1 MLAKT
6 AFEQA
11 LRARLQRQ
19 PFQPF
24 VIEFD
29 DGDQWL
35 VERPTMLFY
44 HAGDSAMYFR
54 ADGSFDFVDAD
65 NVKQFLDATAAP
77 SP

>member
-29 DGDQWL
+29 DSDQWL
-35 VERPTMLFY
+35 VEKREALFY
-44 HAGDSAMYFR
+44 HAGDSAMLFH

-65 NVKQFLDATAAP
+65 NVKQFLDVAAAP